1 MKTVVLVGR
10 MRAGLLLM
18 AAAAPLYRRP
28 HSQGEKD
35 PAPVQL
41 SALRSRHAGSH
52 ASTAAQGSAG
62 QRRAAHGSARH
73 LARRPAQ
80 RLKSWRRRPQWRK
93 APAPCAAARV
103 EAGLR
108 PASCTTAHSRD
119 SLESVKSSGQGAP
132 RGEKEGLRVHRGRC
146 SGAGVAAQ
154 GSLQASR
161 AAERASAARQVW
173 EEAGPAGGKS
183 RRGRREDRLQEGSC
197 ASSRRL
203 HQPWPGL

>member
-62 QRRAAHGSARH
+62 QRRAAQGSAR
-73 LARRPAQ
+73 Q
-80 RLKSWRRRPQWRK
+80 R
-93 APAPCAAARV
+93 
-103 EAGLR
+103 
-108 PASCTTAHSRD
+108 T
-119 SLESVKSSGQGAP
+119 AP
-132 RGEKEGLRVHRGRC
+132 RSTPGPKAEKL
-146 SGAGVAAQ
+146 AAQ
-154 GSLQASR
+154 APM
-161 AAERASAARQVW
+161 AESACALR
-173 EEAGPAGGKS
+173 
-183 RRGRREDRLQEGSC
+183 SC
-197 ASSRRL
+197 AGRSWFAAGIL
-203 HQPWPGL
+203 HYSPQQRQP